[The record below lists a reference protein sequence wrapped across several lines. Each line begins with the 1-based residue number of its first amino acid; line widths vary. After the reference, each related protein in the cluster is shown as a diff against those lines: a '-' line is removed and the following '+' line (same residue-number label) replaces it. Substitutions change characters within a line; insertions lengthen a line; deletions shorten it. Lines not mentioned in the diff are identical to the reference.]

1 MKVKTTY
8 NVRIESSYVNWN
20 GDLELRG
27 DDGHTVIE
35 AAIDFKT
42 LKQLYRQIGDRI
54 TKLEDEQLEE
64 ARKRLEKVND
74 E

>member
-8 NVRIESSYVNWN
+8 NVHIESSYVNWN

-27 DDGHTVIE
+27 DDGQTVIE
-35 AAIDFKT
+35 ATIDFKT
-42 LKQLYRQIGDRI
+42 LRQLHNQIGERL
-54 TKLEDEQLEE
+54 TKLDAEQLEE

>member
-8 NVRIESSYVNWN
+8 TVRIESSYVNWN

-27 DDGHTVIE
+27 DDGETVLE
-35 AAIDFKT
+35 VSLDFKS
-42 LKQLYRQIGDRI
+42 LKQLGKQIAERV
-54 TKLEDEQLEE
+54 TKLENEQLEE
-64 ARKRLEKVND
+64 ARKRLEKVDN

>member
-8 NVRIESSYVNWN
+8 NVRIEASYVNWN

-27 DDGHTVIE
+27 DDGQTVIE
-35 AAIDFKT
+35 ATIDLKT
-42 LKQLYRQIGDRI
+42 LKNLHKQIGERVVR
-54 TKLEDEQLEE
+54 LEDEQLEE

>member
-8 NVRIESSYVNWN
+8 NVRIEASYVNWN
-20 GDLELRG
+20 GDLELRA
-27 DDGHTVIE
+27 DDNHTIIE
-35 AAIDFKT
+35 ATIDLKT
-42 LKQLYRQIGDRI
+42 LKQLHKQIGERV

>member
-8 NVRIESSYVNWN
+8 STRIESSYVNWN

-27 DDGHTVIE
+27 DDGETVLE
-35 AAIDFKT
+35 LSIDIKT
-42 LKQLYRQIGDRI
+42 LKNLGKQIAERV
-54 TKLEDEQLEE
+54 TKLESEQLEE